1 MLKRIITSKLSIIHG
16 LILWIKFMKKKVHG
30 KLAKVIVELD
40 SWRSREKENYYKRSG
55 LITIRIW

>member
-1 MLKRIITSKLSIIHG
+1 DDEWVWLAASMLKRITTSKLSIIHG

-40 SWRSREKENYYKRSG
+40 SWRSREKE
-55 LITIRIW
+55 